1 MRQPVQES
9 SGEPLAAQNVYPLFE
24 REVGGDDDA
33 GAFVGPA
40 DDLEEEFGEGP
51 ASAEI

>member
-9 SGEPLAAQNVYPLFE
+9 SGEPLAAHHFGPLFE
-24 REVGGDDDA
+24 GEVGGDDDA